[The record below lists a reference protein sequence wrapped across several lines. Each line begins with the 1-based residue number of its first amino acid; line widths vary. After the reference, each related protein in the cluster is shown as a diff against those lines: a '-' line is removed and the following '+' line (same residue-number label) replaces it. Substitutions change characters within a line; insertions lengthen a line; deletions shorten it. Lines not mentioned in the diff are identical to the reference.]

1 MKSIG
6 DMSRTEFA
14 SYVASKL
21 GECGI
26 TVVLSGGSCVSIY
39 SDDKYVSI
47 DLDFIEVGL
56 CSRAVIKRCMCSLGF
71 VEMNRYFKHSDT
83 DLLVEFPAG
92 PLGIGNEPI
101 TEYEEIKTS
110 VGCLRLLSPTDCV
123 KDRLA
128 WFFHT
133 GDTECLEQAYLVA
146 RHQNIDIREIELWSI
161 GEGKKEEFAKL
172 KGTLISTQ
180 R

>member
-1 MKSIG
+1 VKPIS

-21 GECGI
+21 RECGI

-39 SDDKYVSI
+39 SDDKYVSM

-56 CSRAVIKRCMCSLGF
+56 FSRAAITRCMCSLGF
-71 VEMNRYFKHSDT
+71 VEMNRYFKHTDT

-101 TEYEEIKTS
+101 TEYEEITTS

-146 RHQNIDIREIELWSI
+146 GQQKVDVQEIERWSI
-161 GEGKKEEFAKL
+161 GEGKKEDFTEL

-180 R
+180 K

>member
-1 MKSIG
+1 MKPISG
-6 DMSRTEFA
+6 MSRTEFA
-14 SYVASKL
+14 SYVATKL
-21 GECGI
+21 RECGI

-39 SDDKYVSI
+39 SDDKYVSM

-56 CSRAVIKRCMCSLGF
+56 CSRAAIARCMCSLGF
-71 VEMNRYFKHSDT
+71 VEMNRYFKHTDT

-101 TEYEEIKTS
+101 TEYEEISTS

-146 RHQNIDIREIELWSI
+146 RQQKVDVEEIEHWSI
-161 GEGKKEEFAKL
+161 GEGKKEEFAEL

-180 R
+180 K